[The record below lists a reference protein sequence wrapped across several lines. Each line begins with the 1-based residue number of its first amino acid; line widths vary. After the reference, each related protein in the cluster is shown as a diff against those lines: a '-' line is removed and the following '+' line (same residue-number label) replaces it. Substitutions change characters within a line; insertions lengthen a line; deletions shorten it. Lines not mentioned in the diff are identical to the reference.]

1 MSEQSPFYLFCVLKG
16 EYGYGNSVS
25 TQSRPGFEAGS
36 LLSGCF
42 AICIVYFRRSKKT
55 PRSTTNLLNDHEQLF
70 LQTEPGQRSGQKP
83 SSQV

>member
-1 MSEQSPFYLFCVLKG
+1 MVMVIQC
-16 EYGYGNSVS
+16 SVS

-70 LQTEPGQRSGQKP
+70 FTDKTRAAFWAKTKQSSLKP
-83 SSQV
+83 PLRHLL